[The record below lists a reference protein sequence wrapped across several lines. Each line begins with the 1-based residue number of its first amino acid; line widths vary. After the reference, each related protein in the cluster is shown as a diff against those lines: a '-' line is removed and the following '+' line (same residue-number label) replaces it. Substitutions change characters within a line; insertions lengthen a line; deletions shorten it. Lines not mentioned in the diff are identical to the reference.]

1 MINKQFYVSPSL
13 SKCVSH
19 SYSAQCLTSPTFYRL
34 GCVWHGIW
42 VIFYCDSL
50 TPYLLWACYTQ
61 QYAANMELNKLS
73 WLIVWSLAFL
83 LNCIFDSRVV
93 FVYGFDILSWWI
105 YAKAYPTTTW
115 IFEWGSLRIHCL
127 CICGNLK
134 RQYIK
139 KNTSTVNS
147 FRLMRALCDCWII
160 WHDNNLT
167 LGAVRMRQKDVAKV
181 CFLKLFEVTLT
192 DCPRQTNGIFHTL

>member
-1 MINKQFYVSPSL
+1 MPDKSDFL
-13 SKCVSH
+13 STRLCVTRDL
-19 SYSAQCLTSPTFYRL
+19 SY
-34 GCVWHGIW
+34 I
-42 VIFYCDSL
+42 
-50 TPYLLWACYTQ
+50 LLWQPYSIL
-61 QYAANMELNKLS
+61 YYGLVIRNNMPPTWELNKLS

-167 LGAVRMRQKDVAKV
+167 FGAVRMRQKDVAKV
-181 CFLKLFEVTLT
+181 CF
-192 DCPRQTNGIFHTL
+192 

>member
-1 MINKQFYVSPSL
+1 MP
-13 SKCVSH
+13 
-19 SYSAQCLTSPTFYRL
+19 LT
-34 GCVWHGIW
+34 
-42 VIFYCDSL
+42 
-50 TPYLLWACYTQ
+50 WA
-61 QYAANMELNKLS
+61 LNKLS
-73 WLIVWSLAFL
+73 WLKVWSLAFL

-167 LGAVRMRQKDVAKV
+167 FGAVRMRQKMLQKYVFYS
-181 CFLKLFEVTLT
+181 FLKLLCQIAPDRRMAFFIRSNSIINVCFIFPWEKYWAVTLNAPNSI
-192 DCPRQTNGIFHTL
+192 CLAVSCSRIV